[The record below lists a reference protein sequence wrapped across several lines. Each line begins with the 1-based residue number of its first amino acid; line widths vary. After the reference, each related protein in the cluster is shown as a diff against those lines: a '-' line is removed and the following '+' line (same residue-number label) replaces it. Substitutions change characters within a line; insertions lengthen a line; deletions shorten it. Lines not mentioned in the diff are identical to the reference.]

1 MRILHTGAVMA
12 ATFLVPMETQIIL
25 AVNFFD
31 PNDYRGVIAQ
41 EVQCPTGRALGT
53 RGQVCLL
60 IWPRPRMKIIDV
72 SFVNVP
78 GGFAPEF
85 MSTDLSQ
92 LDATIRPLIWDQVDF
107 ASLEVDGLDMVLGG

>member
-1 MRILHTGAVMA
+1 MT
-12 ATFLVPMETQIIL
+12 ATFLVPIATQIIL
-25 AVNFFD
+25 TVNLFD
-31 PNDYRGVIAQ
+31 PNDYRETIAQ
-41 EVQCPTGRALGT
+41 EVHCPTGCALDI
-53 RGQVCLL
+53 RGQVRLP
-60 IWPRPRMKIIDV
+60 IWPRPRSSITDV